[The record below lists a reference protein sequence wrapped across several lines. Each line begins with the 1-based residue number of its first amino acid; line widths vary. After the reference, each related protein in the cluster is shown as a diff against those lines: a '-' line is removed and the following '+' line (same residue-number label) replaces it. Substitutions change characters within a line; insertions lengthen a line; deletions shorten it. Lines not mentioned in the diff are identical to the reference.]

1 MKPKY
6 VIYECEECGRLFSRD
21 VAEVITDDVDDCHV
35 RVQLLPEYGKDDIE
49 EFPMCVCLGGD
60 PAAVVAIEEEE
71 NEDEIEVIE

>member
-6 VIYECEECGRLFSRD
+6 VVYECEECGRDFYRE

-35 RVQLLPEYGKDDIE
+35 KVRLVPEYGKDDIE

-60 PAAVVAIEEEE
+60 PTYQIAYDEVES
-71 NEDEIEVIE
+71 EDVIE